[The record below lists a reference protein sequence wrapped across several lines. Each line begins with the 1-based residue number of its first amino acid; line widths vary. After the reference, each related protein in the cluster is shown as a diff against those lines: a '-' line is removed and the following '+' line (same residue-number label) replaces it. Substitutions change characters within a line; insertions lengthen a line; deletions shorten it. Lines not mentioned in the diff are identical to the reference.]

1 MRGTASPGLII
12 LLAAAVAV
20 SSACS
25 SSQPAAPV
33 SVASEDAGST
43 SAPVG
48 PQAAVSGQTLHI
60 STPDGS
66 AAYTVDN
73 LQPVPADA
81 VIIPAK
87 GTLYAVDVTILG
99 ESGITTVNG
108 FYFVARADGGAVIA
122 PAVGAVNPGITSGQL
137 AEGQK
142 MAGHLAF
149 DVAPG
154 QSIVQIT
161 LRDPKG
167 KPLAAWSVA

>member
-1 MRGTASPGLII
+1 LIVVI
-12 LLAAAVAV
+12 AAMVAV

-25 SSQPAAPV
+25 SSQPAAPMT
-33 SVASEDAGST
+33 VASEDAGST
-43 SAPVG
+43 AAPAG

-60 STPDGS
+60 STPEGS

-73 LQPVPADA
+73 LQPVPAEA

-87 GTLYAVDVTILG
+87 GTLYAVDVTIQG
-99 ESGITTVNG
+99 ESGTTTVNG
-108 FYFVARADGGAVIA
+108 FYFVARAEGGAVIA
-122 PAVGAVNPGITSGQL
+122 PSVGAVNPGITSGQL

-167 KPLAAWSVA
+167 NPLAAWSLA